1 VFIDDYGIVRD
12 YGIVCDE
19 PVSGLLLL
27 NGFRRRSLYF
37 LMDVRIPASHGL

>member
-12 YGIVCDE
+12 E

-27 NGFRRRSLYF
+27 NRSRRRSLYF
-37 LMDVRIPASHGL
+37 IRDVWISASHGL